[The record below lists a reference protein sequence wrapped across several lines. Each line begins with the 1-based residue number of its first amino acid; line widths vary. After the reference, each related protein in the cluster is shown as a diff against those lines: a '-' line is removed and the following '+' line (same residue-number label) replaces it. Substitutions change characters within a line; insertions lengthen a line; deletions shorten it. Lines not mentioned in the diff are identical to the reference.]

1 MGTTLETLEI
11 QFRANTG
18 ALHAQLSALTAQL
31 ALTDLAARQTE
42 VAFAAMG
49 GRMIQVAQ
57 EVAAGLGSGVAAA
70 RSAGRSTGAG
80 YAGGILDALPSVK
93 NAARTLANA
102 AQSIIRSAL
111 KIHSPSK
118 VTRELGAFA
127 GEGFSLGVKDELSA
141 VRAQA
146 AALAGAAEGGFSAA
160 EPVVAGAAVNR
171 GIMAQAQTETGLRG
185 DAVMQVVQA
194 AVRTAMDSL
203 EITVP
208 LNVDGV
214 KLGEASIRGINA
226 VTKRTGR
233 LQLNI

>member
-102 AQSIIRSAL
+102 AQSIIKSAL

-146 AALAGAAEGGFSAA
+146 MALAGAAEGGFSAA
-160 EPVVAGAAVNR
+160 QPVIAGAAVNR
-171 GIMAQAQTETGLRG
+171 SIMAQPETGMRG
-185 DAVMQVVQA
+185 DAVTQAVQA
-194 AVRTAMDSL
+194 AVRSAMDSVQ
-203 EITVP
+203 ITVP